1 VEGSVRQLV
10 PPLLVVGLM
19 GLGYG
24 ALIFPLAALLE
35 EGLVLCYLLSNGLV
49 SSVIA
54 WRQRIGW
61 RTAMALPLAF
71 ATIHLC
77 WGLGFWA
84 SLPSA
89 LFAGTISLEGD
100 LV

>member
-1 VEGSVRQLV
+1 VRQLV

-24 ALIFPLAALLE
+24 ALIFPLAALSE

-54 WRQRIGW
+54 
-61 RTAMALPLAF
+61 
-71 ATIHLC
+71 
-77 WGLGFWA
+77 
-84 SLPSA
+84 
-89 LFAGTISLEGD
+89 
-100 LV
+100 